1 MVSRQK
7 GRQRRQE
14 EDVVTALPRPAF
26 FPRHT
31 NLLLPL
37 ECPYLLLRCYH
48 PGLVLAASL
57 TQFTFYSP
65 TSPYSSSSM
74 ALSSLSLPSISISL
88 APADDTPV
96 EPFSPFDTQPP
107 SPAIQDDSYRPSLL
121 SPPPVVS
128 PRFLRQPSPLRP
140 ADTLPAA
147 KGLDRGQFEALLAS
161 TRERNA
167 GVRKE
172 PDLRKE
178 LAMKSHKSKQRMLL
192 LNSFFPRISYQ
203 FLSSGTSRFIPV
215 QDPSSSFPHGYSPPK
230 NSPRVSGYLSLFPPL
245 PGPRFPTGF
254 VRVFAAERQFW
265 TSPASC
271 CPAVGRTCTISS
283 TEERRRA
290 SPFPGTDF
298 GSPELPWQSNHREGQ
313 GRVSPPSHSSA
324 HVSPFRSPHEGC
336 WECFS
341 AFRKNGWPAHRRV

>member
-1 MVSRQK
+1 
-7 GRQRRQE
+7 
-14 EDVVTALPRPAF
+14 
-26 FPRHT
+26 
-31 NLLLPL
+31 
-37 ECPYLLLRCYH
+37 
-48 PGLVLAASL
+48 
-57 TQFTFYSP
+57 
-65 TSPYSSSSM
+65 
-74 ALSSLSLPSISISL
+74 
-88 APADDTPV
+88 
-96 EPFSPFDTQPP
+96 
-107 SPAIQDDSYRPSLL
+107 
-121 SPPPVVS
+121 
-128 PRFLRQPSPLRP
+128 
-140 ADTLPAA
+140 
-147 KGLDRGQFEALLAS
+147 
-161 TRERNA
+161 
-167 GVRKE
+167 VRKE

-192 LNSFFPRISYQ
+192 LNSFFPISYQ

-254 VRVFAAERQFW
+254 VRVFATERRFW
-265 TSPASC
+265 TSPAPC

-290 SPFPGTDF
+290 PPFPGTDYS
-298 GSPELPWQSNHREGQ
+298 SPELPWQSDHWEGQ

-336 WECFS
+336 CECFS